1 MKNGYGYTIVFML
14 LVSIAFGAVLS
25 LTQVGLSPRIA
36 RNALIAERR
45 AILEALA
52 EDTTGGDQAILDRFT
67 SLVRPEVFAG
77 LNAYALT
84 GDDGSIDAYAV
95 PFAGAGLWGTIRGYL
110 AVTPDLSTVVGL
122 TFTEQNETPGLG
134 GRIDEPSFKEQ
145 FRGLAI
151 DPTQGLAYGPAGGNQ
166 LDAITGATSTS
177 RAVLQILN
185 RLLQETLVTKEAP

>member
-110 AVTPDLSTVVGL
+110 AVTPD
-122 TFTEQNETPGLG
+122 Q
-134 GRIDEPSFKEQ
+134 
-145 FRGLAI
+145 AW
-151 DPTQGLAYGPAGGNQ
+151 AAG
-166 LDAITGATSTS
+166 STS
-177 RAVLQILN
+177 RPSRSSSAAWPLTRRKGWLMVRPAAIN
-185 RLLQETLVTKEAP
+185 STPSPAPHRHRALSCRSSTGCCRRH